1 MIIGYSWAALWFDS
15 QVLQPRPI
23 ARLPTPISRASL
35 RRAVPSFTVEVL
47 RRPRLATKA
56 SQDLQLLE
64 TKTQPTAFE
73 SESHRL
79 AALTFGAPKTPNQSS
94 GDGAAS
100 YPQRRILPSLVPEN
114 PPGGQPQDA
123 FLSAGALHP
132 MSRAQKPT
140 SAAPIKGKDHMS
152 ASLRNLEASS
162 ELTAQRADKS
172 SDGSG
177 RSSAP
182 SSDGIAVSSG
192 VPTATANDFVVDTGG
207 RAPRPMAKP
216 KVRVPIALDGHPVP
230 GAAKD
235 RGFITRTDAL
245 GALPT
250 AVDDVSRPKR
260 KRTIMGRYVFG
271 DELKPGERW
280 KRRLVK
286 GR

>member
-1 MIIGYSWAALWFDS
+1 M
-15 QVLQPRPI
+15 
-23 ARLPTPISRASL
+23 

-79 AALTFGAPKTPNQSS
+79 AALTFGAPKTPNQPS
-94 GDGAAS
+94 GDGAAP
-100 YPQRRILPSLVPEN
+100 YPKPRILPSLVPES

-123 FLSAGALHP
+123 FLSTGAPHP
-132 MSRAQKPT
+132 MSHAQKPT
-140 SAAPIKGKDHMS
+140 SATPTKGKDHIS
-152 ASLRNLEASS
+152 APPRNLEASS
-162 ELTAQRADKS
+162 ELTAQLSERS
-172 SDGSG
+172 SAGSG
-177 RSSAP
+177 RSSDS
-182 SSDGIAVSSG
+182 SSDGTAVSSG
-192 VPTATANDFVVDTGG
+192 VPTATANEVVADTGG
-207 RAPRPMAKP
+207 PAPRPMAKSR
-216 KVRVPIALDGHPVP
+216 VRVPITLGASPVP

-235 RGFITRTDAL
+235 RGLITRTDAL

-250 AVDDVSRPKR
+250 AVDDVSHPKR

-280 KRRLVK
+280 KRRLSK

>member
-1 MIIGYSWAALWFDS
+1 M
-15 QVLQPRPI
+15 
-23 ARLPTPISRASL
+23 

-79 AALTFGAPKTPNQSS
+79 AALTFGAPKTPNQPS

-100 YPQRRILPSLVPEN
+100 YPKPRILPSLVPES

-123 FLSAGALHP
+123 FLSTGAPHP
-132 MSRAQKPT
+132 TSHARKPT
-140 SAAPIKGKDHMS
+140 SAAPIEGMDHMP
-152 ASLRNLEASS
+152 ASLRNLEATS
-162 ELTAQRADKS
+162 ELTAQLADKS
-172 SDGSG
+172 SDGSA
-177 RSSAP
+177 RSSA
-182 SSDGIAVSSG
+182 SSIDGTAASSG
-192 VPTATANDFVVDTGG
+192 VPTATANDVVADAGG
-207 RAPRPMAKP
+207 TAPRPMAKP
-216 KVRVPIALDGHPVP
+216 RVRVPIALGASPVP

-235 RGFITRTDAL
+235 RGLIARTDAL
-245 GALPT
+245 DALPT
-250 AVDDVSRPKR
+250 VVDEVSRPKR

-280 KRRLVK
+280 KRRLSK